1 MGCTTN
7 LTNGEFCLDIT
18 QSEEALQAY
27 NILKD
32 RILLER
38 WSIKSYKENQGGY
51 RNVKFVVHPFD
62 ARRLLHC
69 LVLK

>member
-38 WSIKSYKENQGGY
+38 WSIKSHKEN
-51 RNVKFVVHPFD
+51 
-62 ARRLLHC
+62 
-69 LVLK
+69 